1 MELLASL
8 LRSVADS
15 ANVPPVAQVAK
26 TPGMRAVYRLT
37 VRYHDRRAAD
47 SVATLKRTSA
57 DGGML
62 EIVYRGRFDHKPLTF
77 RVEQPRYEGLT
88 LAFQRLNFDKLPDQT
103 SIPPHGVDLWLLE
116 RAAGSFV
123 KSVILSPEI
132 AGESY
137 AALANTIQQYLPEA
151 LREVTL

>member
-8 LRSVADS
+8 LRSVADG
-15 ANVPPVAQVAK
+15 AGVPPVAQVARA
-26 TPGMRAVYRLT
+26 PGMRAVYRLT
-37 VRYHDRRAAD
+37 ARYHDRRAAD
-47 SVATLKRTSA
+47 SVATLKRISA
-57 DGGML
+57 DGGTL
-62 EIVYRGRFDHKPLTF
+62 EIVYRGHFDHKPLTF

-103 SIPPHGVDLWLLE
+103 GIPPNGVDLWLLE

-132 AGESY
+132 AGEPY
-137 AALANTIQQYLPEA
+137 TALATTLQQYLPEA
-151 LREVTL
+151 LREVTI